1 MYISQ
6 LFKGKLLILSLTLS
20 LYFFPQLLVQAQQTE
35 KNLEGIERLIPKIRG
50 INSTG
55 YSDEEGAGIILSGT
69 DKEMII
75 LTAYHV
81 IENAEEIQVVLF
93 RYAKKFKANVLKVDE
108 DLDLALLEI
117 SGPFP
122 SWNIGLPPASKQDL
136 EVGQN
141 VVTVGHPVGNE
152 WDINPINQVKSNR
165 IVTDRRRFTITSS
178 GITSGS
184 SGGPVFSKEGYW
196 LGMVTETNQV
206 STVCVKTVTIQD
218 LVDYWGYRE
227 YGEIDLRKR
236 SEIKAE
242 ASGIK
247 ARLTEL
253 LSCFESEVRKDLKD
267 QYGPYLLS
275 SWQGTKKMFIAGI
288 RGILY
293 YANLGECFSY
303 MSQEKLY
310 DFYDY
315 RPIEAVAGMKAFL
328 KDQKEDASLP
338 FSFANPEIVKWGYTN
353 LIPDPDTYVLGESCQ
368 AHYDQRYK
376 RFFRL
381 MAASYVHMNNQM
393 NISTEVDWYKR
404 NLYSDPNYNGL
415 SLLDQRYGAIMPEY
429 DAYGTDIYNPWHS
442 SYSFGFWVRRN
453 IDGSDKELWKGL
465 SKLLNT
471 YDKAFLKELMR
482 E

>member
-6 LFKGKLLILSLTLS
+6 SFKGKLLVLSLTFS
-20 LYFFPQLLVQAQQTE
+20 LYLFPQLLVQAQQSE

-55 YSDEEGAGIILSGT
+55 YADEEGAGIILSGT
-69 DKEMII
+69 DEEMVI
-75 LTAYHV
+75 LTASHV
-81 IENAEEIQVVLF
+81 VGNAEEIQITLF
-93 RYAKKFKANVLKVDE
+93 QYAKILKASVLRMDE
-108 DLDLALLEI
+108 DLDLALLSV

-122 SWNIGLPPASKQDL
+122 DWNLRLPPTKRVDL

-141 VVTVGHPVGNE
+141 VTTVGHPVGNE

-165 IVTDRRRFTITSS
+165 IVTDRRRFTITTS

-184 SGGPVFSKEGYW
+184 SGSPIFSKDGQW
-196 LGMVTETNQV
+196 VGMVTETNQV
-206 STVCVKTVTIQD
+206 NTICVKSSTIRD
-218 LVDYWGYRE
+218 LLDYWGYKD
-227 YGEIDLRKR
+227 YGKVDLRKKADV
-236 SEIKAE
+236 KAE
-242 ASGIK
+242 TTGIK

-253 LSCFESEVRKDLKD
+253 LTCFETEVRMDLKD
-267 QYGPYLLS
+267 EYGPYLLS
-275 SWQGTKKMFIAGI
+275 TWQGVKGMFCAGI
-288 RGILY
+288 RGMLY

-303 MSQEKLY
+303 MTQEKVY

-315 RPIEAVAGMKAFL
+315 RTIEAVAGMKAFSR
-328 KDQKEDASLP
+328 DQKEDASLP
-338 FSFANPEIVKWGYTN
+338 FSFVNPEIVKWGYTN

-368 AHYDQRYK
+368 THYDQRYK

-393 NISTEVDWYKR
+393 DMDTELDWYQR
-404 NLYSDPNYNGL
+404 NLYSDPNYTGL
-415 SLLDQRYGAIMPEY
+415 SLLDQRYGSIMPEY

-442 SYSFGFWVRRN
+442 SYSFGFWVRRH

-465 SKLLNT
+465 TKLLNT
-471 YDKAFLKELMR
+471 YDKAFLKELIR
-482 E
+482 